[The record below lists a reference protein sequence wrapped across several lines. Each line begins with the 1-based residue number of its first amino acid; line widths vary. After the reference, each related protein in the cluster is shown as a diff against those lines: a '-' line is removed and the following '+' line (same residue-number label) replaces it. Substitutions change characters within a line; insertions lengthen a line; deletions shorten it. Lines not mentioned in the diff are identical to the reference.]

1 MFDKTDPPFDRL
13 KIKFTDGQSY
23 ILEIDQSHDL
33 DWVKPL
39 IPEFI
44 EQAKQALQIDESVDV
59 AFVRGLRVD
68 QDEMEE

>member
-1 MFDKTDPPFDRL
+1 MFDKTDPLFDRL
-13 KIKFTDGQSY
+13 KIKFTDGQSH

-39 IPEFI
+39 IPELI